1 MIDNRYIDILVD
13 YVYHK
18 KHEGEESFRT
28 IVNNDVD
35 NEIQYGSI
43 NYNPENV
50 YKDKLEIKEE
60 IIRILNINFNDV
72 ENESIK

>member
-18 KHEGEESFRT
+18 KHEGEEYFRA
-28 IVNNDVD
+28 IVINNDN

-50 YKDKLEIKEE
+50 YKDKLKIKEE

>member
-1 MIDNRYIDILVD
+1 MIDILI
-13 YVYHK
+13 YLQIMFIIK

-28 IVNNDVD
+28 IVNNNVD

-50 YKDKLEIKEE
+50 YKDKLEIKK
-60 IIRILNINFNDV
+60 RYNQNF
-72 ENESIK
+72 KY

>member
-35 NEIQYGSI
+35 NEIQYESI

-50 YKDKLEIKEE
+50 IK
-60 IIRILNINFNDV
+60 INL
-72 ENESIK
+72 K